1 MAKFV
6 LTDVKTTINGT
17 DFSDHLAS
25 VSIDL
30 SSDEVETTAFGGGSG
45 FRTRVGGLKD
55 GSITLS
61 FHNDFATTGSGAI
74 DSTIWSL
81 FNTNATVVVTPTS
94 SAVSA
99 SNPSYTGVYLVS
111 QVNPISGS
119 VGDLATRDVTWP
131 TAGTAGITRGTA

>member
-6 LTDVKTTINGT
+6 LTDVTCTIAGT
-17 DFSDHLAS
+17 DFSDHLAA
-25 VSIDL
+25 VTLDI
-30 SSDEVETTAFGGGSG
+30 SSDEVETTAFGGSG

-61 FHNDFATTGSGAI
+61 FHNDFATAGSSAV
-74 DSTIWSL
+74 DSTIWNL
-81 FNTNATVVVTPTS
+81 FNSNATVVVKPTG

-99 SNPSYTGVYLVS
+99 SNPSYTGVFLVS

-131 TAGTAGITRGTA
+131 TAGTAGITRATA